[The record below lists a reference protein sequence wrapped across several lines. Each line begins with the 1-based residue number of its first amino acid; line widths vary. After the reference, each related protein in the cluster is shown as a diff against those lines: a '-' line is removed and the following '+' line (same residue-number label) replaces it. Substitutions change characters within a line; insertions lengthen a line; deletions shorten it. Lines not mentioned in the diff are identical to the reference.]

1 MRTTARRIGLAA
13 LALMP
18 ALTSAAQA
26 PSWPGWRGP
35 QRDAHSPDKGL
46 LATWP
51 ATGPRLAW
59 KASGLGTG
67 FSSLAIVGG
76 RLYTMGDVGDT
87 QHVMALDA
95 KDGRKLWSTAV
106 GPAWVDEFLG
116 PRATPSVD
124 GGLVYAVGTEGDLV
138 CLDAATGKE
147 IWRRSLP
154 KDFGGVMM
162 SMWKFSESPLVDGDR
177 LIVTPGG
184 PDALLVALDK
194 KTGKEIWRTGAP
206 DLGTTGKPGA
216 AYAGVVISNGAGV
229 KQYVQM
235 VGRGVVGV
243 RASDGKLLWHY
254 GRVANAVANIPTP
267 IVKGDFVFAS
277 TSYGTGSALLELVK
291 DGAGVAAQEVYFLD
305 ASTFQNHHGG
315 IVLIGDTLYAGHGH
329 NRGHPIAI
337 EMATGKV
344 LWGGASLR
352 NAGSGSAAVHYA
364 DGHLYFRYQNGKMVL
379 IEATPTAYK
388 EKGSFDIPGV
398 TKPSWS
404 HPVVLGGR
412 LYLREQ
418 DNLYVYDVKAS

>member
-1 MRTTARRIGLAA
+1 MRTTARTIGLAA
-13 LALMP
+13 LALLP

-26 PSWPGWRGP
+26 PAWPGWRGP
-35 QRDAHSPDKGL
+35 QRDALSPDKGL
-46 LATWP
+46 LASWP
-51 ATGPRLAW
+51 ATGPKLAW

-67 FSSLAIVGG
+67 FSSLAIAGG
-76 RLYTMGDVGDT
+76 RLYTMGDVGAT
-87 QHVMALDA
+87 QHVIALDA
-95 KDGRKLWSTAV
+95 NDGRKLWSTAV

-124 GGLVYAVGTEGDLV
+124 GGFVYAVGTEGDLV

-147 IWRRSLP
+147 SWRRSLP

-194 KTGKEIWRTGAP
+194 KTGKELWRTAAP

-216 AYAGVVISNGAGV
+216 AYAGVVISNAAGV

-277 TSYGTGSALLELVK
+277 TSYGTGSALLKLVK
-291 DGAGVAAQEVYFLD
+291 DGDGVAAQEVYFLD

-315 IVLIGDTLYAGHGH
+315 IVLVGDTLYAGHGH

-364 DGHLYFRYQNGKMVL
+364 DGHLYFRYQNGKVVL
-379 IEATPTAYK
+379 IEATPTGYK

-418 DNLYVYDVKAS
+418 DDLYVYDVKAS